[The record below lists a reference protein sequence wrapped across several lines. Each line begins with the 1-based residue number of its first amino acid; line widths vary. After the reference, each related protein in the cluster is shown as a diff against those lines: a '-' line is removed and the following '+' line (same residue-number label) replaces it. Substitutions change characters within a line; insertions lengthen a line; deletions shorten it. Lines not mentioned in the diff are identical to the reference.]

1 MIMLVMNPQK
11 PVFVSFNHHLDRSQY
26 FKSLKKASVFWDHLL
41 LQILWGTVMSREET
55 AFFFAVPKTV
65 VAM

>member
-1 MIMLVMNPQK
+1 MLVMNPQR
-11 PVFVSFNHHLDRSQY
+11 PVFVSFNHQLDLSQY
-26 FKSLKKASVFWDHLL
+26 FKCLKKASAFLEYLL
-41 LQILWGTVMSREET
+41 LQILWGTVMSREKT